1 MTTSFRKVLRD
12 LLNRPLRSALTI
24 LGIVVGVAG
33 LLAIVATGQNLVR
46 AQAAAFAAGSRADLT
61 VFTWNAD
68 RGLARTVEALPNV
81 ATAELRS
88 TLATKW
94 QVGRDWQDVY
104 LIGVNDFSAI
114 DVNRIE
120 AAEGDFP
127 AADEIMPEIAVRD
140 LARVA
145 VGQPLLVRDRQGQTH
160 DVTLSGFAYSPA
172 ALSPALTQLAVA
184 YAPAEQVRR
193 WNGAT
198 GDNALVVRFDNF
210 AARDETIAD
219 IQRLL
224 RQRGLPIIQQQVRD
238 PDNFVGKREMDALVR
253 VLGLFS
259 ALGLLLSGFLA
270 ANTLSAIAAEGTR
283 EIGVMKA
290 VGATPRQVLLVYLS
304 GALTYG
310 VIGTLI
316 GLPLGAVV
324 GAWLYHRAASLTSI
338 GPEYSVP
345 PQAVALGVLV
355 GLGVTLVA
363 GLPAALSAARVT
375 VREAMSAQGVAAT
388 FGKRPLERALAQVRG
403 LPRTTL
409 IAVRNLGRRLGRNV
423 VTLLMIALAVA
434 SFLAARTTSA
444 SVDTAV
450 EAIFRAYNADAWL
463 SLGQPVAPTFAGQLR
478 ATPGVT
484 QAEPWSL
491 TNGFVRQRRVRVWG
505 VPADTRLY
513 TPALVAGRWLRVGAP
528 DEVVVS
534 ADVARERDIQV
545 GDTVALTIGDRE
557 RPLTVVGI
565 LVDNAIFLGS
575 SLAGKVFAPTET
587 VDRLRDRAVADFF
600 ALSVA
605 DPRPEAVDTVLA
617 DLESRARAFRPATE
631 AAHAD
636 RAAAANPARL
646 LSGALW
652 AMAVL
657 VGLIGALGVLNTL
670 TLNVIERRREIGV
683 MRVIGARD
691 RQVASIFVTEGLAL
705 GLAGWL
711 LGVGLGYLVGWGF
724 VGALGRALFPMAYV
738 FPWPAVAASLLFAL
752 LLAGAASL
760 LPALAAARLPAATAL
775 RYE

>member
-1 MTTSFRKVLRD
+1 MTISFRKVLRD

-24 LGIVVGVAG
+24 LGIIVGVAG
-33 LLAIVATGQNLVR
+33 LVAIVATGQNLVR

-68 RGLARTVEALPNV
+68 RGLARAVEALPNV
-81 ATAELRS
+81 ASAELRS

-104 LIGVNDFSAI
+104 LIGVNDFAAI
-114 DVNRIE
+114 GVNRIE
-120 AAEGDFP
+120 AAEGAFP
-127 AADEIMPEIAVRD
+127 SGDEVMPETAVRD

-145 VGQPLLVRDRQGQTH
+145 VGQPILVRDRQGQSH
-160 DVTLSGFAYSPA
+160 EVTLSGFAYSPA
-172 ALSPALTQLAVA
+172 ALSPALTHLAVA
-184 YAPAEQVRR
+184 YAPAERVRR

-198 GDNALVVRFDNF
+198 GDNALVVRFDDF
-210 AARDETIAD
+210 AAREETITA
-219 IQRLL
+219 IQQLL
-224 RQRGLPIIQQQVRD
+224 RQRGLPIMQQQVRD
-238 PDNFVGKREMDALVR
+238 PDNFIGKRELDALVR

-310 VIGTLI
+310 VIGALI

-324 GAWLYHRAASLTSI
+324 GAWLYQRAASLTSI
-338 GPEYSVP
+338 GPEYIVS
-345 PQAVALGVLV
+345 PQAIALGLLV

-375 VREAMSAQGVAAT
+375 VREAMSAEGVAAR
-388 FGKRPLERALAQVRG
+388 FGEQPLERALTRLRG

-409 IAVRNLGRRLGRNV
+409 IAVRNLGRRQGRNL
-423 VTLLMIALAVA
+423 VTLVMIALAVA

-444 SVDTAV
+444 SVDTAIA
-450 EAIFRAYNADAWL
+450 AIFRAYSADAWL
-463 SLGQPVAPTFAGQLR
+463 SLGQPVAPAFAGQLR
-478 ATPGVT
+478 ATPGVI
-484 QAEPWSL
+484 AVEPWSL

-505 VPADTRLY
+505 VPAATRLY
-513 TPALVAGRWLRVGAP
+513 IPNLVEGRWLRPGAP
-528 DEVVVS
+528 DEAVVS
-534 ADVARERDIQV
+534 ADVAHERGIQV
-545 GDTVALTIGDRE
+545 GDTIDLTIGERE

-575 SLAGKVFAPTET
+575 SIAGKVFAPIET
-587 VDRLRDRAVADFF
+587 VDRLRDRSVADFF

-605 DPRPEAVDTVLA
+605 DPRPEAVDATLA
-617 DLESRARAFRPATE
+617 DLEGRSRAFRPATE

-691 RQVASIFVTEGLAL
+691 RQVASVFVTEGVVL
-705 GLAGWL
+705 GLLGWL
-711 LGVGLGYLVGWGF
+711 LGVALGYLVGWGF

-738 FPWPAVAASLLFAL
+738 FPWPAVAASLLFTL
-752 LLAGAASL
+752 LIAGAASL
-760 LPALAAARLPAATAL
+760 APALVAARLPAATAL